1 MDSRM
6 LTTEKLRALR
16 RPPEEL
22 KKSDQQDQ
30 RVHNRTLLLRLLR
43 AKGPRT
49 RPQLSRLSGLSVP
62 AVTTLIAELDD
73 AGVVCD
79 IGVDGAARV
88 GKPASY
94 VQINDDG
101 AFIVAVDTTA
111 DGGFV
116 GAVFNLAGEEKLRL
130 THPHDGAPDTALDVL
145 MELLDALIDAA
156 PLPLVGIGIASHG
169 LVDDA
174 GVVHLANRFD
184 WRELP
189 LGSLI
194 AEKTGLPTVVGND
207 VDLMALGIRRFRRRS
222 DRDLLAIAIDHGVAG
237 AAYIDGQVL
246 LGEQFAAGELGHLKM
261 QQDGRSC
268 PSCGRRGCLD
278 TIVSG
283 EALRQRLTEAP
294 QDRQALLADAGR
306 VLGDA
311 LAPVVNFLN
320 VSEIAVIGD
329 AGFVPGAFVNAVD
342 QTVRDRIMPA
352 MAGDVL
358 VDAYTDGTSLALLGA
373 ATEVLSRELGL
384 V

>member
-1 MDSRM
+1 M

-43 AKGPRT
+43 AEGPRT

-62 AVTTLIAELDD
+62 AVTTLIGELSD

-79 IGVDGAARV
+79 IGIDGAARV

-101 AFIVAVDTTA
+101 AFVVAVDTTA
-111 DGGFV
+111 RGGFV

-130 THPHDGAPDTALDVL
+130 THPHDGTPGTALDVL
-145 MELLDALIDAA
+145 MELLDTLIDAA
-156 PLPLVGIGIASHG
+156 PLPLVGIGVASHG

-174 GVVHLANRFD
+174 GIVHLANRFD

-194 AEKTGLPTVVGND
+194 AEKTGLPTIIGND

-222 DRDLLAIAIDHGVAG
+222 DRDLIAIAIDHGAAG
-237 AAYIDGQVL
+237 AAFIDGRIL

-261 QQDGRSC
+261 RDHGHLC
-268 PSCGRRGCLD
+268 PSCGGRGCLD

-283 EALRQRLTEAP
+283 DALRQALAQAP
-294 QDRQALLADAGR
+294 QDREALLADAGQ

-320 VSEIAVIGD
+320 VSEVAVIGD
-329 AGFVPGAFVNAVD
+329 PELVPGTFLHAVD
-342 QTVRDRIMPA
+342 ETVRSRIMPA

-358 VDAYTDGTSLALLGA
+358 IDAYTDGTSLALIGA
-373 ATEVLSRELGL
+373 ASEVFSRELGL